1 MNTYSHKVQY
11 YETDQMKIVHHS
23 NYIRWFEEAR
33 IDYMEQIGVSYAA
46 LEEKGF
52 ISPVLSVN
60 CDFKSMTRFGETV
73 LILTELKEF
82 KNVKYK
88 FSYTVLDSV
97 TKELRAKGESS
108 HCFIDSDGNV
118 ISLKREDKNLFELF
132 QREVS
137 NS

>member
-33 IDYMEQIGVSYAA
+33 IDYMEQIGVSYAG
-46 LEEKGF
+46 LEERGF

-73 LILTELKEF
+73 HIITELKEF

-88 FSYTVLDSV
+88 FAYTVIDSV
-97 TKELRAKGESS
+97 TKEVRAKGESS
-108 HCFIDSDGNV
+108 HCFINNEGNV
-118 ISLKREDKNLFELF
+118 ISLKREDKELF
-132 QREVS
+132 DLFYKEVS
-137 NS
+137 ES